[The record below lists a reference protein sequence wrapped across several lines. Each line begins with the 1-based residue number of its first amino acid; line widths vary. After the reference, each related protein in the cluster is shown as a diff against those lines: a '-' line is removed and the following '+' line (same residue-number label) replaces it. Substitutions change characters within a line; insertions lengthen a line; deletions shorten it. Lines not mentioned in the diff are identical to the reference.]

1 MVLMLVGW
9 IDLSCL
15 QPLENNAKTSGRE
28 YSPCGAQA
36 AMRFTNRKGFS
47 TNTEFST
54 KFAPTKE
61 KAAKGQLFIRRR
73 ARKKAHTR
81 EIETKDF

>member
-54 KFAPTKE
+54 KFAPRRKRQQ
-61 KAAKGQLFIRRR
+61 KVSFSSAGVPAKR
-73 ARKKAHTR
+73 HTH